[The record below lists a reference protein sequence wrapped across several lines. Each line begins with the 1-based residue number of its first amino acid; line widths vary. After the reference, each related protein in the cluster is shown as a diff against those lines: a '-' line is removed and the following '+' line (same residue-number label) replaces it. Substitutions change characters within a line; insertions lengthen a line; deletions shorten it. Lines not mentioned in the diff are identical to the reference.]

1 MYFVVEPEVM
11 KFLLTQKIWALCYT
25 HQCSPVLHDN
35 FTTNCLKLI
44 VEKNYGNIIHV
55 LTCIL
60 QGVSFKLKS
69 MER

>member
-1 MYFVVEPEVM
+1 MTILRRIA
-11 KFLLTQKIWALCYT
+11 K
-25 HQCSPVLHDN
+25 
-35 FTTNCLKLI
+35 I

-60 QGVSFKLKS
+60 QGVSVKLKS